1 MKAIFEWYGYNV
13 EVEYEVTDDSID
25 ILFWGFE
32 SDEILDEL
40 NLYND
45 HAKTEFEAE
54 LVQMVAEYES
64 QQRRDMKRL
73 RDYLKTKDRKYN
85 G

>member
-40 NLYND
+40 NLCND

-73 RDYLKTKDRKYN
+73 RDYLKAKDRKYN